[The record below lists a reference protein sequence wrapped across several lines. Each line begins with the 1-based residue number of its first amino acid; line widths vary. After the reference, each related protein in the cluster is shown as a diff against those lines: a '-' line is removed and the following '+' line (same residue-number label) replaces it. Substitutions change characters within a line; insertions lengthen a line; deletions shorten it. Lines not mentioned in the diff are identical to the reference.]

1 VTPDR
6 IVVRGL
12 RAHGRHGVY
21 EHERRDGQDFLV
33 DVVLAVDTEDAG
45 HSDELDQTVDY
56 SRLITRLV
64 AVVEG
69 EPVNLLESLA
79 RRLADVCLAD
89 RRVEQVE
96 VTVHKPEAPVD
107 APFDDIAVTI
117 VRTRA

>member
-6 IVVRGL
+6 IIVRGL
-12 RAHGRHGVY
+12 RAHGRHGVF

-33 DVVLAVDTEDAG
+33 DVVLAVDTAAAG

-56 SRLITRLV
+56 GGLITRLV

-79 RRLADVCLAD
+79 CRLADVCLAD

-96 VTVHKPEAPVD
+96 VTVHKPEAPVA